1 MPARKEIAPD
11 VMAECR
17 MLYEQTLTPVHEI
30 WTRMGLSRDAF
41 YIRVREEGWQH
52 RRGPDSPLAGL
63 AAELDPADCAE
74 DSQESEPPAP
84 VSEERRAAL
93 RARNFRAVEKQMD
106 TIERILASLQAV
118 NVPQSERA
126 ARIISNLNR
135 AMRETEQ
142 ITRPEPSSAN
152 DAADPDAIPRDLD
165 ALRLELARRI
175 HAFFAE
181 RHETDAGG
189 GAVADAALDGG
200 LERRGG

>member
-1 MPARKEIAPD
+1 MPPRKEIAPD

-41 YIRVREEGWQH
+41 YIRAREEGWQH
-52 RRGPDSPLAGL
+52 RRGPDSPLADL
-63 AAELDPADCAE
+63 AAELDPADCADE
-74 DSQESEPPAP
+74 EGEPPAP

-93 RARNFRAVEKQMD
+93 RARNFRAAEKQMD
-106 TIERILASLQAV
+106 TIERILASLQTV

-135 AMRETEQ
+135 ALRETEQ
-142 ITRPEPSSAN
+142 ITRPEPTPAD
-152 DAADPDAIPRDLD
+152 DAADSDAIPRDLD
-165 ALRLELARRI
+165 ELRLELARRI

-181 RHETDAGG
+181 RSDIDRR
-189 GAVADAALDGG
+189 GAAVGDAALDGG
-200 LERRGG
+200 LERRGA